1 MNGSNFPINFSTQ
14 KSTEGKL
21 GELHRSVTQI
31 WNRVNSGDTAYD
43 ELRLRIDSIFDT
55 INLLT
60 ALVNSVY
67 GHTTIMPDTLGIN
80 PDHDRRYITRT
91 EVDYWDTTRL
101 VAADSPYTVL
111 IYDEVIFCDT
121 DAGAITL
128 NLPEGRRGQGFRI
141 INCGSALNDVT
152 VTPYGTELLDG
163 INASKT
169 LSDGSIVDL
178 CYEPTEGWW

>member
-31 WNRVNSGDTAYD
+31 WNRVNNGDTAYD
-43 ELRLRIDSIFDT
+43 QLRAQIDGIFDT

-60 ALVNSVY
+60 ALVNSVH
-67 GHTTIMPDTLGIN
+67 GHTSVMPDTLGLN

-121 DAGAITL
+121 DAGPITI
-128 NLPEGRRGQGFRI
+128 NLPEGRRGLGHRI
-141 INCGSALNDVT
+141 INCGSSLNDVM
-152 VTPYGTELLDG
+152 VAPFGAELLDG

>member
-31 WNRVNSGDTAYD
+31 WNRVNKGDTAYD
-43 ELRLRIDSIFDT
+43 EIKSQIDALIDN
-55 INLLT
+55 IELLT

-67 GHTTIMPDTLGIN
+67 GHTSIMPDTLGLN
-80 PDHDRRYITRT
+80 PDHDRRYITRG

-101 VAADSPYTVL
+101 VAADSPYTAL
-111 IYDEVIFCDT
+111 LYDEVIFCDT
-121 DAGAITL
+121 DAGAITI
-128 NLPEGRRGQGFRI
+128 NLPEGRRGLGYRV
-141 INCGSALNDVT
+141 INCGSSGNDVT
-152 VTPYGTELLDG
+152 ITPDGSELIDG

-169 LSDGSIVDL
+169 LSDSSVIDL
-178 CYEPTEGWW
+178 CYETIEGWW

>member
-14 KSTEGKL
+14 KSTESKL

-31 WNRVNSGDTAYD
+31 WNRVNNGDTAFD
-43 ELRLRIDSIFDT
+43 QLRLQIEGFEDT
-55 INLLT
+55 ISLLT

-67 GHTTIMPDTLGIN
+67 GHSSIMPDTLGIN

-121 DAGAITL
+121 DAGSITV
-128 NLPEGRRGQGFRI
+128 NLPEGRRGLGCRI
-141 INCGSALNDVT
+141 INCGSSLNDVT
-152 VTPYGTELLDG
+152 VVPYGTELLDG
-163 INASKT
+163 LNASKT
-169 LSDGSIVDL
+169 LSDGSVVDL
-178 CYEPTEGWW
+178 CYETTEGWW